1 MTEEE
6 KKAVEAEEAKKAA
19 EAAATAK
26 LDEEDDLADLTL
38 KTFEDLQKVQKERDN
53 YREGLLKAKGK
64 KPEDETDEERIE
76 RIVNEKIASSQFGK
90 LVQDFQGQVKKLAE
104 QNKELKVANR
114 SKSAMESKGAGGGQ
128 DKNEADTDPLSTIPA
143 ELRQRLANVSQ
154 ASRDKLIAKWR
165 AANIIK

>member
-6 KKAVEAEEAKKAA
+6 KKAVEAEEAKKVAD
-19 EAAATAK
+19 AATAAK
-26 LDEEDDLADLTL
+26 LDEKDEADVALEL
-38 KTFEDLQKVQKERDN
+38 FDALQKSQAERDN

-64 KPEDETDEERIE
+64 KPEDETDEEKIE
-76 RIVNEKIASSQFGK
+76 RIVNEKIASSQVGSLLKEFQGK
-90 LVQDFQGQVKKLAE
+90 LAKVVNE
-104 QNKELKVANR
+104 NKELRVANR

-128 DKNEADTDPLSTIPA
+128 DKQEGDQNPLSTIPV
-143 ELRQRLANVSQ
+143 ELQQRLANVSQ

>member
-26 LDEEDDLADLTL
+26 LDEDDLADLTL

-128 DKNEADTDPLSTIPA
+128 DKQEGSNDPLASIPA
-143 ELRQRLANVSQ
+143 DLKARLANVRPE
-154 ASRDKLIAKWR
+154 SRDKLIAKWR